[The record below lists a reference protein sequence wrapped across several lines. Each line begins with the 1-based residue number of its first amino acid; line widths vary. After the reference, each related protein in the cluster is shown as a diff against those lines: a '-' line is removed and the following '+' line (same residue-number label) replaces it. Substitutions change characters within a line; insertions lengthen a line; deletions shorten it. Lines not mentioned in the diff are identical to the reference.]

1 VSIKNRIKLSSIILV
16 SLIIILGVT
25 NWIGSN
31 SVVGKSTDSY
41 LLKNANM
48 HLQGVFRGINEFIID
63 EGEPISIE
71 LTNEHLNGFEQTF
84 NTLVS
89 IMKDPVLKSDLQE
102 KVGPQWILVRD
113 GAKAFMKDNPWISA
127 EDDTAMLQYGKL
139 TTEAK
144 NLLKEVEAIAQKSQ
158 EISKATARKTKL
170 FVSAVAGVIII
181 IISILLVNL
190 YRSINAPINELT
202 VIAKGF
208 SNGDLSNS
216 MNDFRKD
223 EFGILGS
230 LFNIATGKLND
241 MMQNVRRVT
250 EVISLDSEK
259 LNDSSTQ
266 IARNAHEQSEQTTQA
281 ATAMEQLSA
290 SFLDVAQNTT
300 DAAKSSREA
309 ADLANQ
315 GGNVV
320 TETIAGMNKIA
331 QSVNQSAQT
340 IGALGTRS
348 EQIGDIIQVINDI
361 AGQTNLLALNAAI
374 EAARAGEQGRGFAVV
389 ADEVRKLAERTATAT
404 NEISDMI
411 KSFQEDIH
419 KAVESMK
426 KGTTEVEAGVDLS
439 NHAGESLRQIV
450 ESAKSVTNMVQQ
462 IATAAE
468 EQSST
473 GEVVASN
480 VESVA
485 GLTLQTAENSE
496 ESSRTSQ
503 ELNDLVIELKTL
515 VSEFKLRQDIERTSE
530 DTETRGNEAPGQFME
545 ASN

>member
-1 VSIKNRIKLSSIILV
+1 MSIKNRIRLSSVILV
-16 SLIIILGVT
+16 SLIISLGVT
-25 NWIGSN
+25 NWVGSN
-31 SVVGKSTDSY
+31 SVVGKSTDAY
-41 LLKNANM
+41 LLKNVNM
-48 HLQGVFRGINEFIID
+48 HMQGVFRGINEFIID
-63 EGEPISIE
+63 EGEPISVE
-71 LTNEHLNGFEQTF
+71 LTNEHMDGFEQTF

-127 EDDTAMLQYGKL
+127 EDDKAMLQYGQL

-144 NLLKEVEAIAQKSQ
+144 KLLQEVEAIAQKSH
-158 EISKATARKTKL
+158 EISRVTAERTKL
-170 FVSAVAGVIII
+170 LVSAVAGVILI
-181 IISILLVNL
+181 IISIVFLNL
-190 YRSINAPINELT
+190 YRSINSPINELT
-202 VIAKGF
+202 LIAKGF

-250 EVISLDSEK
+250 EIILLDSEN
-259 LNDSSTQ
+259 LNDSSIQ
-266 IARNAHEQSEQTTQA
+266 IARNAQEQSEQTTHA
-281 ATAMEQLSA
+281 AAAMDQLSA

-300 DAAKSSREA
+300 NAAKSSREA
-309 ADLANQ
+309 AELANQ

-320 TETIAGMNKIA
+320 TQTIAGMNKIA
-331 QSVNQSAQT
+331 QSVNKSART
-340 IGALGTRS
+340 IEELGVRS
-348 EQIGDIIQVINDI
+348 EKIGDIIKVINDI

-404 NEISDMI
+404 HEISDMI
-411 KSFQEDIH
+411 KSFQEDIQ

-426 KGTTEVEAGVDLS
+426 TGTTEVGVGVDLS

-450 ESAKSVTNMVQQ
+450 ESAKSVTTMVEQ
-462 IATAAE
+462 IAAAVE

-473 GEVVASN
+473 GEAVASN

-485 GLTLQTAENSE
+485 GLTQQTAENSE
-496 ESSRTSQ
+496 KSSQTTQ
-503 ELNDLVIELKTL
+503 ELNNLVIELKTL
-515 VSEFKLRQDIERTSE
+515 VSEFKLRQDIEGTSE
-530 DTETRGNEAPGQFME
+530 DTETRENVAPGQIIE